1 MELFFFSG
9 WVLLVLLYSFL
20 VGYARLGPMSLQ
32 DSELSGELGR
42 TAFAGSIRWKQIYSA
57 TSKTVQRRVFDVC

>member
-1 MELFFFSG
+1 MNRVGFLCKAQALSWNFFFFSG

-42 TAFAGSIRWKQIYSA
+42 TAFAGSIR
-57 TSKTVQRRVFDVC
+57 

>member
-42 TAFAGSIRWKQIYSA
+42 TAFAGSIR
-57 TSKTVQRRVFDVC
+57 